1 VLVVLRFELP
11 GQDEAAD
18 AAGAAFL
25 AEGRAVLEILG
36 RQRGF
41 VRGHLGRSAD
51 DPARWLLSTEWEGVG
66 AYRRAFSAYDVKVEA
81 TDFLNCAVEEPTAFE
96 VLERLGTDSGA
107 VRGFSDRG

>member
-1 VLVVLRFELP
+1 MRFEVP
-11 GQDEAAD
+11 GEDD

-25 AEGRAVLEILG
+25 TQGRAVLEIFA

-66 AYRRAFSAYDVKVEA
+66 AYRRALSAYDVRVEA
-81 TDFLNCAVEEPTAFE
+81 TDFLNRAVEEPTAFE
-96 VLERLGTDSGA
+96 VLERIGPDSGA
-107 VRGFSDRG
+107 VRGYSDRG